1 MALEEEDRWTGY
13 FNFAGES
20 TSIIYGIEK
29 FQFTHIVLFFH
40 FVSLVLYC
48 CQVELISH
56 CVT

>member
-1 MALEEEDRWTGY
+1 
-13 FNFAGES
+13 
-20 TSIIYGIEK
+20 
-29 FQFTHIVLFFH
+29 VLFFH